1 MLSEQGVD
9 VGDAN
14 VEQQN
19 QQQNNDEQKSPQNND
34 SNTALINSAQ
44 KDEHNIQL
52 TLSAKLFDSS
62 ATSVDYYA

>member
-1 MLSEQGVD
+1 
-9 VGDAN
+9 

-19 QQQNNDEQKSPQNND
+19 QQQNNDKQKSPQNND
-34 SNTALINSAQ
+34 SNTALINGAQ
-44 KDEHNIQL
+44 KDEHDVKH